1 MAGNKRVRRRGV
13 GRHSPPRRR
22 CGKVKSAFVT
32 TPGRHG
38 GSLDTALLVIDMQRG
53 LLDAGPW
60 QGATVLAHIQQL
72 VTRARASGAPI
83 VFMQDRRVELDP
95 ALDRSLV
102 PAPADGVI
110 GKDFCDSFLGTPLE
124 AWLKARAV
132 RRLVVAGMQS
142 DYCVDTSCRRAASLG
157 YAVELVKDAHTTFD
171 NGALTA
177 EQIVAHHNQILRS
190 FRAGSGS
197 VRTVASADVQFA

>member
-1 MAGNKRVRRRGV
+1 MLGCLVTVILGRGCA
-13 GRHSPPRRR
+13 PRPYR
-22 CGKVKSAFVT
+22 CSKVELAFT
-32 TPGRHG
+32 MSPGRQG

-53 LLDAGPW
+53 LLDEGPW
-60 QGATVLAHIQQL
+60 NGAAVLARIQQL
-72 VTRARASGAPI
+72 VARARASGAPV

-95 ALDRSLV
+95 SLDSSLV
-102 PAPADGVI
+102 PVPADGVI
-110 GKDFCDSFLGTPLE
+110 GKDFCDSFLGTSLE
-124 AWLKARAV
+124 AWLRERAV
-132 RRLVVAGMQS
+132 RRLVVVGMQS

-177 EQIVAHHNQILRS
+177 EQIVNHHNQILRS

-197 VRTVASADVQFA
+197 VCTVESTEVRFA